1 MTIDGWGIVR
11 KLGGCYGVIGG
22 LEISQ
27 IMTHDTELVWN
38 SIRYIEPM
46 SMAECRL
53 RRQWRRTDVLSSL
66 DGRAKSVLAMC
77 GLNVA
82 CTLYGG
88 SILASHVTR
97 VKADFGD
104 LSVRFRGA
112 YTPAGA
118 PRSN

>member
-1 MTIDGWGIVR
+1 MTRDI
-11 KLGGCYGVIGG
+11 
-22 LEISQ
+22 
-27 IMTHDTELVWN
+27 ELLWN

-46 SMAECRL
+46 QAECRL